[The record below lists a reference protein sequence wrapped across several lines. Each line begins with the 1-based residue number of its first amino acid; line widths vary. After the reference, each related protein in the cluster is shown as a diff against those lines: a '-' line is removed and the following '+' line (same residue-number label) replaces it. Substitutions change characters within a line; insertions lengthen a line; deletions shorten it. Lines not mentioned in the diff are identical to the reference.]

1 MAATQTAFQIA
12 QDSEKEN
19 PRNMP
24 LKEKTMAGV
33 KTHVLQPLGATLG
46 GGVGV
51 PSKQGR
57 ANFTLL
63 NSNANGGRVHLTT
76 GNNNNNNVL
85 NSKVVSYEK
94 F

>member
-1 MAATQTAFQIA
+1 MAATQTTFHIA

-24 LKEKTMAGV
+24 LKENTMVGA
-33 KTHVLQPLGATLG
+33 KNHVLQTLGATLG

-57 ANFTLL
+57 ANFAFL
-63 NSNANGGRVHLTT
+63 NSNANGGRVHLTAGT
-76 GNNNNNNVL
+76 NNNNNHNIL
-85 NSKVVSYEK
+85 TSKVVS
-94 F
+94 